1 MIELEKISG
10 LGPFIKETEQL
21 DEYNS
26 RNLYKIESNNKA
38 FLVINKNTIE
48 FRTDDKLG
56 KLLINKYESVM
67 ESRYFGRGGLEIV
80 SSADQLEPTELEDL
94 IRLSYNLTARL

>member
-1 MIELEKISG
+1 MIEVEKISG
-10 LGPFIKETEQL
+10 LGPFIKETEKL

-26 RNLYKIESNNKA
+26 RDLYKIESNNKA
-38 FLVINKNTIE
+38 FLVINKNTVE

-94 IRLSYNLTARL
+94 IRLSYNLTTKL